1 MKANKLQAR
10 KPAKPDQER
19 EQLRTRTGIKAGDLY
34 MQNPRG
40 SNN

>member
-1 MKANKLQAR
+1 MNAKQPQTR
-10 KPAKPDQER
+10 KPTQTTTT

-34 MQNPRG
+34 MQFPRG